1 MIICTLVSLV
11 QHYVCESMLLHVTA
25 VHFLLLCS
33 ILLYDITTIY
43 EFILVLMEIWVVSS
57 LWLL

>member
-11 QHYVCESMLLHVTA
+11 QHYVCELSMLLHVTT
-25 VHFLLLCS
+25 VHFLLLC

-43 EFILVLMEIWVVSS
+43 KFILVLMEILVVSS